1 MTPTMQL
8 GPMAIQ
14 VPGLIILVGI
24 WLGLT
29 LAERNAARFGVNASD
44 LSNLALIA
52 LLSGIIGARLVYVLR
67 YTSAFKGNLISVF
80 SINPELLDPA
90 GGVCAGLLAAF
101 IFGQRKKMPFWST
114 LDALTPALAV
124 FMLALGLSHVASG
137 AAFGALTNLPW
148 SVNLWGAHRH
158 PSQAYESLAAVLILA
173 ILWPGRTRIFS
184 TQPGIYFLSFVV
196 LSAGARLFLEAF
208 RGDSPLILSG
218 LRSAQVAAWVIL
230 ALSLMGIYWIRK
242 SV

>member
-52 LLSGIIGARLVYVLR
+52 ILSGLIGARLVYVLR
-67 YTSAFKGNLISVF
+67 YFSAFKGNLISVF

-148 SVNLWGAHRH
+148 SVSLWGAHRH

-173 ILWPGRTRIFS
+173 ILWPGRSRIFS
-184 TQPGIYFLSFVV
+184 THPGIYFLSFVV